1 MFRKPNA
8 PLNLEPLEVREVP
21 AVVLQ
26 GTLNGG
32 TVTPNGGNVTIRE
45 VALIST
51 ATGSTMNGMSR
62 VENANGTQFVAV
74 NKSATADDTIALTN
88 TNAKLSINAS
98 DGIFVQFAF
107 GNETRFRSVGNTLD
121 VQNVTGL
128 TVDLQLGGNDTVTD
142 NTTFA
147 STINGGL
154 GNDTITAAGGEVNP
168 LLLQLLQGP
177 GGLNPALLPLL
188 GSLGG
193 GAKTVNGGDGND
205 NLALSG
211 FAIQSTIDGGAG
223 DDRITGAQF
232 GFLNFLKGGDG
243 NDTVIG
249 GIGLDVIDGG
259 KGFDIL
265 FGFGGK
271 DIYLAQDQGPDFILN
286 QPGDIVLGD
295 PFDIKSV

>member
-1 MFRKPNA
+1 MFSKPNA
-8 PLNLEPLEVREVP
+8 SLKLEALEVREVP

-26 GTLNGG
+26 GTFNT

-45 VALIST
+45 VALIS
-51 ATGSTMNGMSR
+51 AANGSTTNGMSR
-62 VENANGTQFVAV
+62 VENATGTQFVAV
-74 NKSATADDTIALTN
+74 NKTATADDTITLSN
-88 TNAKLSINAS
+88 TNGKLSINAS
-98 DGIFVQFAF
+98 DGIFVQFTF
-107 GNETRFRSVGNTLD
+107 GGETRFRSVGNTLD

-147 STINGGL
+147 STINGGP

-188 GSLGG
+188 GGLGG

-211 FAIQSTIDGGAG
+211 FAINSTVDGGAG
-223 DDRITGAQF
+223 DDRTTGSTF

-249 GIGLDVIDGG
+249 GLGLDVLDGG

-271 DIYLAQDQGPDFILN
+271 DFYLAQDQGPDFILN
-286 QPGDIVLGD
+286 QPGDIVLAD
-295 PFDIKSV
+295 PFDLKSV